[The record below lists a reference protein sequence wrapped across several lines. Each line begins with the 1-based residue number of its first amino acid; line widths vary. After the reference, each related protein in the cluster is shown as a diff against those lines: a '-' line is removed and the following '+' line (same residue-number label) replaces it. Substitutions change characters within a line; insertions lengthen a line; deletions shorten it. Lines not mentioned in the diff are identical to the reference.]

1 MTIKRRNK
9 LPKRLKERCKK
20 LRIRITMVRNGKRV
34 YKTKKAILK
43 ECKKKLKSKLKKKR
57 KIKRKNKFGMI
68 PDNNNNI
75 QIITKYIKRLDELDT
90 PSNIYERIL
99 YIFRDKILE
108 RINLNE
114 RNNFLTCLIIISIL
128 HDGQTIKAVDILKD
142 QNSKAS
148 YEGIDGVRKI
158 FENTNSRD
166 MTMPALINKVRHYR
180 NINMEEN
187 DVQLLINSIPQ
198 QIQQI
203 TARGMIS
210 FMYNN
215 HRSLM
220 NFIYQDFIYSQDN
233 NNTVW
238 LKSLLQNDKIKKLI
252 KDSNFFQSNN
262 FTTIPGK
269 EFPICY
275 QPDCVSSL
283 DGVLAKTENNNIPVY
298 HRYSTCIYCRYY
310 LALLVQDN
318 NGNWTITN
326 NLTEATHISLNHT
339 ILEREA
345 NKYIIPTD
353 FNENDFFETNGNPD
367 SPKIFKLESKEA
379 EKLVNNLHK
388 IHKQVII
395 NNGSKKSLGVFNYPV
410 NLFSLFDGSDKGDTP
425 KFTNIHAKY
434 LHSTLFERNEIVR
447 NYYPNNFENEHSTE
461 TTVYTKILKIRD
473 SDFLYS
479 LENNTNQNRPDFFLR
494 VGKSFNVCI
503 VPGVEGKLLQPI
515 EINDVGQNSFPYVL
529 TDHIDYEGIPS
540 SYDYNDGERAYYVTP
555 YDVNKMN
562 AILTKSRVS
571 DRKIRRFVWYEE
583 EEYYTTR
590 IYNDNNNIP
599 SFRRNDNGDDE
610 NFYVLKGSI
619 QEVQAFE
626 LVLENEQVSRW
637 VCLKVASSRIKFER
651 TILGYLNN
659 YSINNISQPMN
670 QNGHIFPGNFKF
682 EAPSDAPSPIPN
694 RRPRRDQRQW
704 GFIKLNLQNQR
715 GGRTNIPNQ
724 YIYQKSSQGC
734 IALVWYYPRGQNLT
748 EPKYMFISNSLPTNE
763 FLSYFSWLQEH
774 NILNNNYTFHNR
786 VVVSAMNYKRLLD
799 PIQFLSLREYLRQ
812 KSENNPQVNRI
823 SGQFVT
829 RDFMCFVQVNYL
841 KNILQKYNEINLIW
855 QDGDN
860 LIIRGRDFG
869 TTKQNK
875 KDIHTLIKEILDE
888 LEIETYFDFIITIN
902 NNDKVIV
909 KHFVNP
915 YILEQYSENTI
926 VKKNMDKILK
936 QLGCKSFNQQITGK
950 LRQMKKERVLEEQI
964 SKEQIFEKIRQMKK
978 ERILEE
984 KLKQR
989 DFLRIPFINSE
1000 NIYKR
1005 TTIVGAYGKKK
1016 VKRRFLYNP
1025 NNPKKSFDVY
1035 IDKNPKD
1042 TIPIKYTT
1050 VKDVRNTIRKLERLY
1065 KTNKYPHTRIWKVG
1079 MILKVRL
1086 EAIVKNTR
1094 KKKEHF
1100 RHAKNYFH
1108 FLGQRTK
1115 KKGDARKKMVFKF
1128 NKTYRKVS

>member
-1 MTIKRRNK
+1 
-9 LPKRLKERCKK
+9 
-20 LRIRITMVRNGKRV
+20 
-34 YKTKKAILK
+34 
-43 ECKKKLKSKLKKKR
+43 
-57 KIKRKNKFGMI
+57 
-68 PDNNNNI
+68 
-75 QIITKYIKRLDELDT
+75 
-90 PSNIYERIL
+90 
-99 YIFRDKILE
+99 
-108 RINLNE
+108 
-114 RNNFLTCLIIISIL
+114 
-128 HDGQTIKAVDILKD
+128 
-142 QNSKAS
+142 
-148 YEGIDGVRKI
+148 
-158 FENTNSRD
+158 

-233 NNTVW
+233 NHTVW

-269 EFPICY
+269 EFPRCY
-275 QPDCVSSL
+275 QPECVSSL

-339 ILEREA
+339 ILERGR
-345 NKYIIPTD
+345 NRYIIPTG
-353 FNENDFFETNGNPD
+353 FNENDFFETNGNPNR
-367 SPKIFKLESKEA
+367 PKIVELESKEA

-461 TTVYTKILKIRD
+461 TTVYTKILRIRD

-515 EINDVGQNSFPYVL
+515 EINGVRQNSFPYVL
-529 TDHIDYEGIPS
+529 TDHIDYKGIPS
-540 SYDYNDGERAYYVTP
+540 SYDYNDGERAYYVRP

-562 AILTKSRVS
+562 AILTNSS
-571 DRKIRRFVWYEE
+571 EGDRKIRRFDWDDERQH
-583 EEYYTTR
+583 YTKR

-599 SFRRNDNGDDE
+599 EFKSNDNGDDE

-659 YSINNISQPMN
+659 YSINNISQPTT
-670 QNGHIFPGNFKF
+670 QNEIYFPGNFIF

-694 RRPRRDQRQW
+694 RRPMRHKRQW

-734 IALVWYYPRGQNLT
+734 IALVWYYPRDQNLT

-841 KNILQKYNEINLIW
+841 KNILPKYNEINLIW

-926 VKKNMDKILK
+926 VKENMDKILK
-936 QLGCKSFNQQITGK
+936 QLGCKSFIQQ
-950 LRQMKKERVLEEQI
+950 KKEQLQI
-964 SKEQIFEKIRQMKK
+964 ELNNLKKEQLQKNKQTNSKKDKEDIMKAIK
-978 ERILEE
+978 FLQKRE
-984 KLKQR
+984 KQR
-989 DFLRIPFINSE
+989 REKEKQELIQREFFRKNIIRTGREKVINPFNRNNRNNRLQAAGS
-1000 NIYKR
+1000 YGKTKKKVKR
-1005 TTIVGAYGKKK
+1005 KVKKK

-1086 EAIVKNTR
+1086 EVIVKNTR